1 MNRIS
6 SFALFLLLL
15 VTPILADANTSL
27 KPLDYYFVKFKGEH
41 DVMRDAVKNDPTIP
55 SNQKPRIYR
64 ERFEELQERFK
75 SERSAE
81 YAAQRAIVERDHSCT
96 KGSSGGTKKCGAK
109 CAEAPSSEWFT
120 DPGMV
125 QSLNEDGT
133 PASRRAST
141 KADGSAAC
149 IYLQKS
155 GKGRIFVRVKA
166 TFKYRPDFILRAVD
180 ADNTAVFSRIV
191 TDI

>member
-1 MNRIS
+1 MNLIA
-6 SFALFLLLL
+6 SFALSALLLA
-15 VTPILADANTSL
+15 TPILAEANNSL

-41 DVMRDAVKNDPTIP
+41 DVMRDAVKNDPAIP
-55 SNQKPRIYR
+55 SNQKPRVYR

-75 SERSAE
+75 TERSAE
-81 YAAQRAIVERDHSCT
+81 YAAQRATVVQDHSCT
-96 KGSSGGTKKCGAK
+96 KGSSGGTKKCGTK
-109 CAEAPSSEWFT
+109 CAIAPSSEWFT
-120 DPGMV
+120 APSMV
-125 QSLNEDGT
+125 QSLEEDGR
-133 PASRRAST
+133 PSPRVAST

-155 GKGRIFVRVKA
+155 GAGRIFVRVKA

-180 ADNTAVFSRIV
+180 TDNTAVFSRIV